1 MKILSQ
7 KMIAIPQAVRIIEEI
22 KEKYGLSQ
30 LQEKVLEY
38 LRKFSKIDGDHASE
52 LLNRLVKEFGLSE
65 FSAVQVV
72 NIMPKTVDELRTI
85 LAKETTKV
93 FLPEDL
99 EKMLSVINEY
109 R

>member
-7 KMIAIPQAVRIIEEI
+7 RMIALPQAAKIVEEV

-30 LQEKVLEY
+30 LQEKVLDY
-38 LRKFSKIDGDHASE
+38 LKKFSKINEEKAVE
-52 LLNRLVKEFGLSE
+52 LLEKLTKEYGVSE
-65 FSAVQVV
+65 FSAVQIV
-72 NIMPKTVDELRTI
+72 NIMPKTVDELRAI

-99 EKMLSVINEY
+99 EKMLSTINEY

>member
-7 KMIAIPQAVRIIEEI
+7 KMITLPQAAKIVEEV

-30 LQEKVLEY
+30 LQEKVLDY
-38 LRKFSKIDGDHASE
+38 LKKFSKIDEEKASE
-52 LLNRLVKEFGLSE
+52 LLERLIKEYGLSDA
-65 FSAVQVV
+65 SAVQIV

-85 LAKETTKV
+85 LAKERTKV

-99 EKMLSVINEY
+99 EKMLSTVNEY

>member
-1 MKILSQ
+1 
-7 KMIAIPQAVRIIEEI
+7 MIALPQAAKIVEEV

-30 LQEKVLEY
+30 LQEKVLDY
-38 LRKFSKIDGDHASE
+38 LKKFSKINEEKAVE
-52 LLNRLVKEFGLSE
+52 LLEKLTKEYGVSE
-65 FSAVQVV
+65 FSAVQIV
-72 NIMPKTVDELRTI
+72 NIMPKTVDELRAI

-99 EKMLSVINEY
+99 EKMLSTINEY